1 MRRESRILV
10 GVLAIVMLA
19 LAVGCSAK
27 AHAGETTAGGTC
39 GTTRT
44 AANVPVI
51 IKVDKGTV
59 DCPAALRVEAAYAA
73 RMKSGKVLGNGGGA
87 PVAVSGWTCQSFPT
101 PEVLQ
106 TGNASECHTASGEVL
121 AVLPEP
127 SGGATVSTGASAA
140 ASGAFG

>member
-1 MRRESRILV
+1 
-10 GVLAIVMLA
+10 
-19 LAVGCSAK
+19 
-27 AHAGETTAGGTC
+27 
-39 GTTRT
+39 
-44 AANVPVI
+44 VI

-73 RMKSGKVLGNGGGA
+73 RVKAGDVRGNGGGA
-87 PVAVSGWTCQSFPT
+87 PVSVSGWTCQSFPT

-127 SGGATVSTGASAA
+127 SGGAAASAGASAA
-140 ASGAFG
+140 PSGTSG